1 MWLRLFSRKIF
12 GKMMGSKPPEKAKKY
27 MDIARMVYFFSASSV
42 AILYYFVVRDEL
54 AREDMERN
62 LLMGLPVIED
72 ISPAH
77 KKLRESGVK
86 TAILYNHVV
95 GEGLETI
102 EYDRDLYLQEL
113 EKQALKR
120 AQEAQ
125 RKLLEEGKDLPP
137 GAIKLVQ

>member
-1 MWLRLFSRKIF
+1 MWLRLFSRRIF
-12 GKMMGSKPPEKAKKY
+12 GKMMGSKPPEKAQKY
-27 MDIARMVYFFSASSV
+27 MDIARMVYFFSASSM
-42 AILYYFVVRDEL
+42 AILYYYFVKDQL
-54 AREDMERN
+54 AGVNVEHN

-72 ISPAH
+72 FSPAH

-86 TAILYNHVV
+86 TAILHNHVV
-95 GEGLETI
+95 GKGIETI

-125 RKLLEEGKDLPP
+125 RKALAEGKDLPP
-137 GAIKLVQ
+137 GAIKLV